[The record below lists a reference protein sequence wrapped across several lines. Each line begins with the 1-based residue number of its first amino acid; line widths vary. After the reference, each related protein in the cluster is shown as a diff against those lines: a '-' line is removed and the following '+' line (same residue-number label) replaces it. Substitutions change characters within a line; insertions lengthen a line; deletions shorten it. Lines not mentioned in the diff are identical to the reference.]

1 MEDFSFEISIPCD
14 DDGFVLLQCP
24 KCGEFFKLR
33 PSDIESDEVLDIY
46 CPLCGLTSEDYLTED
61 VVELAIAMAKNR
73 ALDEIYNEFRSLER
87 QTRNSFVQFKCSK
100 PEKEDE
106 LPIQST
112 IDAMEIVDFD
122 CCDRQA
128 KIRNLLHYCGSHCP
142 FCGGLQDG
150 NNES

>member
-1 MEDFSFEISIPCD
+1 MENLSFEISIPCD

-46 CPLCGLTSEDYLTED
+46 CPLCGMTSDDYLTQD
-61 VVELAIAMAKNR
+61 VVELAMAISTNKV
-73 ALDEIYNEFRSLER
+73 LDEIYETFRGMER
-87 QTRNSFVQFKCSK
+87 HSKNSFVRIKCKKS
-100 PEKEDE
+100 EEEDE
-106 LPIQST
+106 IPIQSS

-142 FCGGLQDG
+142 FCGGLRDG
-150 NNES
+150 NYEN

>member
-46 CPLCGLTSEDYLTED
+46 CPLCGLTSEEYFTQD
-61 VVELAIAMAKNR
+61 VIDLAIAMTKNK
-73 ALDEIYNEFRSLER
+73 ALDELYSEFRSLER

-100 PEKEDE
+100 WQLQRLNLISKLCIK
-106 LPIQST
+106 LPVAKGISLSYNT
-112 IDAMEIVDFD
+112 LARSLYVFGKSRHLLTAPK
-122 CCDRQA
+122 RQLFA
-128 KIRNLLHYCGSHCP
+128 A
-142 FCGGLQDG
+142 
-150 NNES
+150 